1 MAYHN
6 TSGTAANTADFLIK
20 LKDFLVTTCG
30 WTLHDDQMGQAQPYF
45 VTKSNGE
52 SGNEDIY
59 VQFWN
64 DSNADIIA
72 VRGCLYW
79 NATTHTAVKDA
90 FYPAGTCITTK
101 DSAAFLYWLYGDMDH
116 VFIVTKIVA
125 NYYGHY
131 SGIIKRFWS
140 DKIAITQGGANA
152 GSNVVV
158 QVDDASFVTINK
170 RYIIKDNANIER
182 VLVTAKDTSATPN
195 TVTIAVL
202 ASPYT
207 VGAKMGEDPQPV
219 IVSKNNMP
227 GTFYA
232 VNRWDGWASTT
243 GQTGTCGPA
252 NGSFAGYCDPDLR
265 YGVVVMFPW
274 LAAMTASNN
283 DELRGELIEIYS
295 VGPGA
300 GDSEDVID
308 LGTSTY
314 RMFNT
319 PSSGWIAVK
328 E

>member
-45 VTKSNGE
+45 VTKSSGE

-59 VQFWN
+59 LQFCN
-64 DSNADIIA
+64 DASVDIIS

-101 DSAAFLYWLYGDMDH
+101 DSAAFLYWFYGDMDH
-116 VFIVTKIVA
+116 MFIVTKIVA
-125 NYYGHY
+125 TYYGHY

-158 QVDDASFVTINK
+158 QVDDASFLTINK

-202 ASPYT
+202 ANSYT
-207 VGAKMGEDPQPV
+207 VGSKLGEDPQPV
-219 IVSKNNMP
+219 IVGKNQMP
-227 GTFYA
+227 GPFYA
-232 VNRWDGWASTT
+232 VNKFDGWVGSTSQSGGCAAAT
-243 GQTGTCGPA
+243 ATYA
-252 NGSFAGYCDPDLR
+252 NYADPDLR
-265 YGVVVMFPW
+265 YGLTTMFPW
-274 LAAMTASNN
+274 FVAMTAPSS
-283 DELRGELIEIYS
+283 DELRGELIEVYAI
-295 VGPGA
+295 GTGA

-314 RMFNT
+314 RMFNI
-319 PSSGWIAVK
+319 SSAGWIAVR